1 MTAPI
6 APVVRAGD
14 REREKTADQLGQA
27 LAQGYL
33 EMTEYET
40 RLQAAFSAH
49 TTADLRLLVA
59 DLPLAQLRRNDPR
72 RQAAR
77 RKAARRG
84 VQIHLAAYLTMVFIV
99 LTVWLAV
106 GLTAGAWYFWPIWP
120 ILGAGIGVV
129 SHALT
134 VRSVQPGS
142 RSASMQVGHAGPVWP
157 GCSSGVGR
165 LSWH

>member
-6 APVVRAGD
+6 APPVRAGD
-14 REREKTADQLGQA
+14 RERRQTADQLGSA

-33 EMTEYET
+33 EMAEYET
-40 RLQAAFSAH
+40 RLQAAFAAH
-49 TTADLRLLVA
+49 TTAELRQLVA

-72 RQAAR
+72 RRGARRAAAR
-77 RKAARRG
+77 KAVRM
-84 VQIHLAAYLTMVFIV
+84 HLAGYLAMVVIV

-129 SHALT
+129 GHVLPTRFAFAC
-134 VRSVQPGS
+134 RPRQGS
-142 RSASMQVGHAGPVWP
+142 INPARIA
-157 GCSSGVGR
+157 
-165 LSWH
+165 